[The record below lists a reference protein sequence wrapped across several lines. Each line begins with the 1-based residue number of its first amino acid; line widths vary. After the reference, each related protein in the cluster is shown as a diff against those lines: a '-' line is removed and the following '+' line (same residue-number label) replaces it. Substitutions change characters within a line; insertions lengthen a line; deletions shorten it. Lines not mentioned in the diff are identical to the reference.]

1 MTGRGSDGIIAPN
14 ALALVMRA
22 PNTVRERRIMEKKS
36 ALRRITDKLYGGI
49 DLTWPKLILY
59 AAGTAVLTAVLL
71 TVPVFKGTS
80 FARMGET
87 LEAWIFFAVI
97 VMANCKKPLESALK
111 TFVFFLISQPLI
123 YLLQVPFSWQ
133 GWGLFRYY
141 KFWFILTLF
150 TFPAAYIGW
159 YIKKRNWLSL
169 IILLPV
175 MCLLAYMCK
184 DGMKHVIYS
193 FPNMLI
199 MVLFCVL
206 QVLLYLYVFTE
217 KISQKLIGLAVPAAF
232 VAVMLLMPPNADFS
246 TSQFLPNSPALTE
259 NAVAASDDTGIA
271 EIAVTGN
278 GADSTVRIRA
288 HAYGATTFTVKDG
301 EKEYRYRIRIY
312 EEELGTSRVE
322 ITPE

>member
-1 MTGRGSDGIIAPN
+1 
-14 ALALVMRA
+14 
-22 PNTVRERRIMEKKS
+22 MEKKS
-36 ALRRITDKLYGGI
+36 ALRKITDKLYGGI

-59 AAGTAVLTAVLL
+59 AVGTAVLTAVFLV
-71 TVPVFKGTS
+71 VPVFKGTS

-97 VMANCKKPLESALK
+97 VMANCRKPLESALK

-141 KFWFILTLF
+141 KFWFILTLC

-184 DGMKHVIYS
+184 DGIKHVIYS
-193 FPNMLI
+193 FPNLLI
-199 MVLFCVL
+199 MVLFCIA

-217 KISQKLIGLAVPAAF
+217 KVSQKLVGALVPAVF
-232 VAVMLLMPPNADFS
+232 VAVMLLLPQNVHFS
-246 TSQFLPNSPALTE
+246 TSQFLPDSPALTE
-259 NAVAASDDTGIA
+259 NAVAAADDTGIA
-271 EIAVTGN
+271 DIAVNGTGE
-278 GADSTVRIRA
+278 DSTVLIRA
-288 HAYGATTFTVKDG
+288 HAYGATEFTVKDG
-301 EKEYRYRIRIY
+301 ENEYRYHIRIY
-312 EEELGTSRVE
+312 EDELGTSRIE